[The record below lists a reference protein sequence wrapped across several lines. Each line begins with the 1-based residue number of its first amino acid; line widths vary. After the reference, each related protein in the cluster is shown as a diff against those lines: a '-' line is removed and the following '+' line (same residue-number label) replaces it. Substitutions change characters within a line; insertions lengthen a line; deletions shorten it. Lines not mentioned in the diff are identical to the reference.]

1 MPKKSKDEV
10 DKDETKILRE
20 LQKYSIRDIDRIA
33 KTCGVSRQ
41 KIWKTI
47 KKFEQQKVIWGHT
60 TIVDW
65 NAQDLQKFILL
76 LKKTNIPITQQII
89 ENIADARLQPLYDEY
104 GITIE
109 SSHYLHGEYD
119 WVLLFTAK
127 DLRHAK
133 KFTGLLLENYP
144 GLIAKTTLLQMIY
157 SQRVHHILN
166 PERKKLKNFL

>member
-10 DKDETKILRE
+10 NKEEKLILKE
-20 LQKYSIRDIDRIA
+20 LQKQSIRDIDLLA
-33 KTCGVSRQ
+33 KNCGVSRQ

-60 TIVDW
+60 TIIDMEQQ
-65 NAQDLQKFILL
+65 NLQKYILL
-76 LKKTNIPITQQII
+76 LKRTSIPITEEII
-89 ENIADARLQPLYDEY
+89 DNITEGHLQMLYTEF

-119 WVLLFTAK
+119 WVLLFTAR

-133 KFTGLLLENYP
+133 KFSGMLLANYT
-144 GLIAKTTLLQMIY
+144 GLIAKTTLLQIMY
-157 SQRVHHILN
+157 SQQIHHIIN
-166 PERKKLKNFL
+166 PNRKKLKEFL

>member
-10 DKDETKILRE
+10 NKDEMKILRE
-20 LQKYSIRDIDRIA
+20 LQKHSVRDIDLIA
-33 KTCGVSRQ
+33 KNCGVSRQ

-65 NAQDLQKFILL
+65 QTQNLQKFLLL

-89 ENIADARLQPLYDEY
+89 DNITDSRLQSLYDEF

-109 SSHYLHGEYD
+109 SSNYLHGEYD
-119 WVLLFTAK
+119 WALLFTAK

-133 KFTGLLLENYP
+133 KFSGLLLVNYP
-144 GLIAKTTLLQMIY
+144 GLIAKTTLLQIMY
-157 SQRVHHILN
+157 CQRVHHIVN
-166 PERKKLKNFL
+166 PERKKLKDFL